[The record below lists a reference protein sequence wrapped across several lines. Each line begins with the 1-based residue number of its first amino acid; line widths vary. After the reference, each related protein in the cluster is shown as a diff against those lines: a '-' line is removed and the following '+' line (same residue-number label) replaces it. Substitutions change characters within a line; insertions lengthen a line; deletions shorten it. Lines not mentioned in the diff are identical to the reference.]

1 MKFSETKERVS
12 NDLDFTTTRRLDKYI
27 TSKQTLLPKFPPRAR
42 QCIFFR
48 GHLGLVAAPL
58 IIYTAKREILKS
70 EQITYSGERHVSETC
85 TSFRPS
91 AWNF

>member
-48 GHLGLVAAPL
+48 GHLGLVAASFDYL
-58 IIYTAKREILKS
+58 NREARNFKIGANNIL
-70 EQITYSGERHVSETC
+70 G
-85 TSFRPS
+85 
-91 AWNF
+91 